1 MTMTSVNVSTG
12 GAQKRSLS
20 NGTLMTGVILAVAL
34 LLPLV
39 LDDALVGDF
48 AYFLLWT
55 FCAIGL
61 AAMWGHG
68 GILSFGQTAFF
79 GLAGYTYG
87 VMTLNFGDGVLATW
101 SGLLFALL
109 MAAAVAAALGYLM
122 FYGGVTGIFI
132 GIVTL
137 SFTLVL
143 ETFMSQTAGP
153 QWTIGSARL
162 NGFNGMSG
170 MPPLS
175 LPGLD
180 GERFTLEGNAF
191 YYLIVLLLAAIYWG
205 VRRLLRSNFGL
216 TLASIREN
224 PRRAEMLGIDIR
236 RYQLLVFI
244 LGGVL
249 SGLSGALYT
258 IWGSY
263 ITPSSMG
270 LTAAAMPVIWVAT
283 AGRKNIFGT
292 VVITALMVWLS
303 QWLAV
308 YGSEYAM
315 ILLGFILLFVVL
327 AAPNGLLPWL
337 AEKISRLTAKHQTDR
352 DTQHNDVQHKGAQ
365 P

>member
-1 MTMTSVNVSTG
+1 MTSITPHT
-12 GAQKRSLS
+12 AA
-20 NGTLMTGVILAVAL
+20 NGTPARAVGQRGLVGLLVLAATL

-39 LDDALVGDF
+39 VDSGTIGDF
-48 AYFLLWT
+48 SYFMLWT

-87 VMTLNFGDGVLATW
+87 VLTLNFGDGVFSTWAGLAA
-101 SGLLFALL
+101 ALL

-153 QWTIGSARL
+153 QWAIGSARL

-175 LPGLD
+175 LPWFD
-180 GERFTLEGNAF
+180 GSLIPLQDNAF
-191 YYLIVLLLAAIYWG
+191 YYLVVVLLAVVYGA

-236 RYQLLVFI
+236 RYQLLVFV

-283 AGRKNIFGT
+283 AGRRNIFGT
-292 VVITALMVWLS
+292 VVITALLVWLS
-303 QWLAV
+303 QWLAI

-315 ILLGFILLFVVL
+315 ILLGAILLFVVL

-337 AEKISRLTAKHQTDR
+337 AAKIAHISSAG
-352 DTQHNDVQHKGAQ
+352 QHKGNAR
-365 P
+365 

>member
-1 MTMTSVNVSTG
+1 MVSTT
-12 GAQKRSLS
+12 QKSAPEQQPNRTILTPRWVAI
-20 NGTLMTGVILAVAL
+20 TLVIVAL
-34 LLPLV
+34 LLPSV
-39 LDDALVGDF
+39 LDSGLIGDF
-48 AYFLLWT
+48 SYFLLWT

-79 GLAGYTYG
+79 GIAGYAYG
-87 VMTLNFGDGVLATW
+87 VLTINFGDGVLATW
-101 SGLLFALL
+101 SGLIFALAL
-109 MAAAVAAALGYLM
+109 AGIVAAALGYLM

-153 QWTIGSARL
+153 QWTIGDARL

-175 LPGLD
+175 LPWFD
-180 GERFTLEGNAF
+180 GELLTLQDNGF
-191 YYLIVLLLAAIYWG
+191 YYLIIVLLAAVYWG
-205 VRRLLRSNFGL
+205 VRRLLRSNVGL

-224 PRRAEMLGIDIR
+224 PRRAEMLGIDVR
-236 RYQLLVFI
+236 RYQLLIFT

-249 SGLSGALYT
+249 SGLSGVLYT
-258 IWGSY
+258 QWGSY

-292 VVITALMVWLS
+292 IVITALLVWLS

-315 ILLGFILLFVVL
+315 ILLGAILLFVVL
-327 AAPNGLLPWL
+327 AAPNGLIPWL
-337 AEKISRLTAKHQTDR
+337 AQKINHVTLPRQAKGEKR
-352 DTQHNDVQHKGAQ
+352 
-365 P
+365 

>member
-1 MTMTSVNVSTG
+1 MMQTKRPTLP
-12 GAQKRSLS
+12 GASGWLAGK
-20 NGTLMTGVILAVAL
+20 GPAGIGVTAVML

-39 LDDALVGDF
+39 LDDSTVGDLS
-48 AYFLLWT
+48 YFLLWT
-55 FCAIGL
+55 FGAVGL

-79 GLAGYTYG
+79 GLAGYAYG
-87 VMTLNFGDGVLATW
+87 VLTINFGDGALATW
-101 SGLLFALL
+101 SGLLIALL
-109 MAAAVAAALGYLM
+109 VAAAVAAVLGYMM

-137 SFTLVL
+137 SFTLVM

-175 LPGLD
+175 LPGFGGDPLII
-180 GERFTLEGNAF
+180 EGNYF
-191 YYLIVLLLAAIYWG
+191 YYLVVILLALVYWG
-205 VRRLLRSNFGL
+205 VRRLLVSGFGL
-216 TLASIREN
+216 TLISIREN

-244 LGGVL
+244 LGGLL

-258 IWGSY
+258 LWGAY

-270 LTAAAMPVIWVAT
+270 LTAAAMPVIWVAA

-292 VVITALMVWLS
+292 IVVTTALVWLS

-315 ILLGFILLFVVL
+315 ILLGAILLFVVL
-327 AAPNGLLPWL
+327 AAPQGLLPWL
-337 AEKISRLTAKHQTDR
+337 AGLFGRWRPAPADKE
-352 DTQHNDVQHKGAQ
+352 

>member
-1 MTMTSVNVSTG
+1 MTSLNVSTAS
-12 GAQKRSLS
+12 AQKGMPSTTRR
-20 NGTLMTGVILAVAL
+20 VAL
-34 LLPLV
+34 LVVMAALALPLV
-39 LDDALVGDF
+39 VDSAMIGDF
-48 AYFLLWT
+48 SYFLLWT

-87 VMTLNFGDGVLATW
+87 VMTLNFGDGVLSTW
-101 SGLLFALL
+101 SGLIVALL
-109 MAAAVAAALGYLM
+109 VAAAVAAALGYLM

-153 QWTIGSARL
+153 HWAIGSARL

-175 LPGLD
+175 LPWFG
-180 GERFTLEGNAF
+180 GELLTLEGNAF
-191 YYLIVLLLAAIYWG
+191 YYLIIVLLAGVYWG

-236 RYQLLVFI
+236 RYQLLVFV

-258 IWGSY
+258 LWGSY

-292 VVITALMVWLS
+292 VIITALLVWLS
-303 QWLAV
+303 QWLAI

-315 ILLGFILLFVVL
+315 ILLGAILLFVVL

-337 AEKISRLTAKHQTDR
+337 AEKITRLAAARQKR
-352 DTQHNDVQHKGAQ
+352 GE
-365 P
+365 PL

>member
-1 MTMTSVNVSTG
+1 M
-12 GAQKRSLS
+12 
-20 NGTLMTGVILAVAL
+20 AL
-34 LLPLV
+34 LVLAAALALPLV
-39 LDDALVGDF
+39 VDGATVGDF
-48 AYFLLWT
+48 SYFLLWT

-61 AAMWGHG
+61 AAMWGHA

-87 VMTLNFGDGVLATW
+87 VMTLNFGDGALSTWAGLAV
-101 SGLLFALL
+101 ALAV
-109 MAAAVAAALGYLM
+109 AAAVAAALGYLM

-137 SFTLVL
+137 SFTLVM

-153 QWTIGSARL
+153 QWAIGTARL

-170 MPPLS
+170 MPPLA
-175 LPGLD
+175 LPWFD
-180 GERFTLEGNAF
+180 GASIPLEDNAF
-191 YYLIVLLLAAIYWG
+191 YYLVVLLLAAVYAA
-205 VRRLLRSNFGL
+205 VRGLLRSNFGL

-236 RYQLLVFI
+236 RYQLLVFV

-258 IWGSY
+258 LWGSY

-283 AGRKNIFGT
+283 AGRRNIFGT
-292 VVITALMVWLS
+292 VVITALLVWLS
-303 QWLAV
+303 QWLAI

-315 ILLGFILLFVVL
+315 ILLGAILLFVVL

-337 AEKISRLTAKHQTDR
+337 GGKITRAAGR
-352 DTQHNDVQHKGAQ
+352 DKETHDES
-365 P
+365 

>member
-1 MTMTSVNVSTG
+1 MTTTSLNVSAD
-12 GAQKRSLS
+12 GAKKRPLS
-20 NGTLMTGVILAVAL
+20 QTRLIAL
-34 LLPLV
+34 LVLAAALALPLV
-39 LDDALVGDF
+39 IDSAMVGDLS
-48 AYFLLWT
+48 YFLLWT

-87 VMTLNFGDGVLATW
+87 VMTLNFGDGVLSTW
-101 SGLLFALL
+101 SGLVMALL
-109 MAAAVAAALGYLM
+109 VAAALGYLM

-153 QWTIGSARL
+153 QWAIGSARL

-175 LPGLD
+175 LPWFD
-180 GERFTLEGNAF
+180 GQLLTLEGNSF
-191 YYLIVLLLAAIYWG
+191 YYLIIVLLAGVYWG
-205 VRRLLRSNFGL
+205 VRRLLRSDFGL

-236 RYQLLVFI
+236 RYQLLVFV

-258 IWGSY
+258 LWGSY

-292 VVITALMVWLS
+292 VVVTALLVWLS
-303 QWLAV
+303 QWLAI

-315 ILLGFILLFVVL
+315 ILLGAILLFVVL

-337 AEKISRLTAKHQTDR
+337 AEKFTRLSAARQK
-352 DTQHNDVQHKGAQ
+352 KGASL
-365 P
+365 

>member
-1 MTMTSVNVSTG
+1 MTSSSIHVSI
-12 GAQKRSLS
+12 APSRKRQIVPWTAGLV
-20 NGTLMTGVILAVAL
+20 LLLAL
-34 LLPLV
+34 LLPLGV
-39 LDDALVGDF
+39 DSGTIGDF

-79 GLAGYTYG
+79 GLAGYAYG
-87 VMTLNFGDGVLATW
+87 VFTLNFGDGVLSTW
-101 SGLLFALL
+101 SGFLLALL
-109 MAAAVAAALGYLM
+109 LAAAVAAALGYMM

-175 LPGLD
+175 LPGFD
-180 GERFTLEGNAF
+180 GERLILEGNAF
-191 YYLIVLLLAAIYWG
+191 YYLIIVLLALAYWG
-205 VRRLLRSNFGL
+205 VRRLLRSGFGL

-236 RYQLLVFI
+236 RYQLLIFV
-244 LGGVL
+244 LGGML
-249 SGLSGALYT
+249 SGLSGVLYT
-258 IWGSY
+258 LWGSY

-292 VVITALMVWLS
+292 IVITALLVWLS

-315 ILLGFILLFVVL
+315 ILLGAILLFVVL
-327 AAPNGLLPWL
+327 AAPNGILPWL
-337 AEKISRLTAKHQTDR
+337 GDR
-352 DTQHNDVQHKGAQ
+352 IRRIIPSERNTEGS
-365 P
+365 

>member
-1 MTMTSVNVSTG
+1 MTMTSLNVSTAS
-12 GAQKRSLS
+12 AQK
-20 NGTLMTGVILAVAL
+20 GTPSTTRRVAL
-34 LLPLV
+34 LVVMAALALPLV
-39 LDDALVGDF
+39 VDSAMIGDF
-48 AYFLLWT
+48 SYFLLWT

-87 VMTLNFGDGVLATW
+87 VMTLNFGDGVLSTW
-101 SGLLFALL
+101 SGLIVALL
-109 MAAAVAAALGYLM
+109 VAAAVAAALGYLM

-153 QWTIGSARL
+153 HWAIGSARL

-175 LPGLD
+175 LPWFG
-180 GERFTLEGNAF
+180 GELLTLEGNAF
-191 YYLIVLLLAAIYWG
+191 YYLIIVLLAGVYWG

-236 RYQLLVFI
+236 RYQLLVFV

-258 IWGSY
+258 LWGSY

-292 VVITALMVWLS
+292 VIITALLVWLS
-303 QWLAV
+303 QWLAI

-315 ILLGFILLFVVL
+315 ILLGAILLFVVL

-337 AEKISRLTAKHQTDR
+337 AEKITRLAAARQKR
-352 DTQHNDVQHKGAQ
+352 GE
-365 P
+365 PL

>member
-12 GAQKRSLS
+12 SASKRSLNNS
-20 NGTLMTGVILAVAL
+20 IVISGIILAIAL

-39 LDDALVGDF
+39 LDSALIGDF

-87 VMTLNFGDGVLATW
+87 VMTLNFGDGVLSTW

-109 MAAAVAAALGYLM
+109 LAAAVAAALGYLM

-153 QWTIGSARL
+153 QWVIGSARL

-175 LPGLD
+175 LPGAD
-180 GERFTLEGNAF
+180 GELFTLEGNAF
-191 YYLIVLLLAAIYWG
+191 YYLIVLLLAVIYWG

-236 RYQLLVFI
+236 RYQLLVFV

-337 AEKISRLTAKHQTDR
+337 AEKIRRLTVRHQTKR
-352 DTQHNDVQHKGAQ
+352 NVQHKGAR

>member
-1 MTMTSVNVSTG
+1 MTNISLNLSTD
-12 GAQKRSLS
+12 GAKKRSPS
-20 NGTLMTGVILAVAL
+20 QARRVAL
-34 LLPLV
+34 LVLAAALALPWGV
-39 LDDALVGDF
+39 DSAMVGDLS
-48 AYFLLWT
+48 YFLLWT

-87 VMTLNFGDGVLATW
+87 VMTLNFGDGVLSTW
-101 SGLLFALL
+101 SGLVMALL
-109 MAAAVAAALGYLM
+109 VAAAVAAALGYLM

-153 QWTIGSARL
+153 QWAIGSARL

-175 LPGLD
+175 LPGFD
-180 GERFTLEGNAF
+180 GKLLALEGNAF
-191 YYLIVLLLAAIYWG
+191 YYLIVLLLAAVYWG
-205 VRRLLRSNFGL
+205 VRRLLRSDFGL

-236 RYQLLVFI
+236 RYQLLVFV

-249 SGLSGALYT
+249 SGLSGVLYT
-258 IWGSY
+258 LWGSY

-292 VVITALMVWLS
+292 VVITALLVWLS
-303 QWLAV
+303 QWLAI

-315 ILLGFILLFVVL
+315 ILLGAILLFVVL

-337 AEKISRLTAKHQTDR
+337 GEKITRWSAARQKSGEPL
-352 DTQHNDVQHKGAQ
+352 
-365 P
+365 

>member
-1 MTMTSVNVSTG
+1 MTSSSINLSIRPAG
-12 GAQKRSLS
+12 KRQLAPWAA
-20 NGTLMTGVILAVAL
+20 GFILLAAL
-34 LLPLV
+34 LLPLGV
-39 LDDALVGDF
+39 DSGTIGDF

-79 GLAGYTYG
+79 GLAGYAYG
-87 VMTLNFGDGVLATW
+87 VLTLNFGDGVLSTW
-101 SGLLFALL
+101 SGLLLALL
-109 MAAAVAAALGYLM
+109 LAAAVAAALGYLM

-175 LPGLD
+175 LPGPD
-180 GERFTLEGNAF
+180 GELLALEGNAF
-191 YYLIVLLLAAIYWG
+191 YYLIIVLLALVYWG
-205 VRRLLRSNFGL
+205 VRRLLRSGFGL

-236 RYQLLVFI
+236 RYQLLVFV

-249 SGLSGALYT
+249 SGLSGVLYT
-258 IWGSY
+258 LWGSY

-292 VVITALMVWLS
+292 IVITALLVWLS

-315 ILLGFILLFVVL
+315 ILLGAILLFVVL
-327 AAPNGLLPWL
+327 AAPNGILPWL
-337 AEKISRLTAKHQTDR
+337 GNRIRRMMPSERNAEDAR
-352 DTQHNDVQHKGAQ
+352 
-365 P
+365 

>member
-1 MTMTSVNVSTG
+1 MTSSSINLSPTRAGKRQIAPWSG
-12 GAQKRSLS
+12 GLF
-20 NGTLMTGVILAVAL
+20 LLFAL
-34 LLPLV
+34 LLPLGV
-39 LDDALVGDF
+39 DSGTIGDF

-79 GLAGYTYG
+79 GLAGYAYG
-87 VMTLNFGDGVLATW
+87 VFTLNFGDGVLSTW
-101 SGLLFALL
+101 SGFFLALL
-109 MAAAVAAALGYLM
+109 IAAAVAAVLGYMM

-180 GERFTLEGNAF
+180 GELLALEGNAF
-191 YYLIVLLLAAIYWG
+191 YYLIIVLLALSYWG
-205 VRRLLRSNFGL
+205 VRRLLRSSFGL
-216 TLASIREN
+216 TLTSIREN

-236 RYQLLVFI
+236 RYQLLIFV

-249 SGLSGALYT
+249 SGLSGVLYT
-258 IWGSY
+258 LWGSY

-292 VVITALMVWLS
+292 IVMTALLVWLS

-315 ILLGFILLFVVL
+315 ILLGAILLFVVL
-327 AAPNGLLPWL
+327 AAPNGILPWL
-337 AEKISRLTAKHQTDR
+337 GEKIRRMLPSERHTE
-352 DTQHNDVQHKGAQ
+352 GS
-365 P
+365 

>member
-1 MTMTSVNVSTG
+1 MANLSQQPSSVPQNSRSPVTTG
-12 GAQKRSLS
+12 QIA
-20 NGTLMTGVILAVAL
+20 VAIFVVAL
-34 LLPLV
+34 LLPSVVDSGLI
-39 LDDALVGDF
+39 GDF
-48 AYFLLWT
+48 SYFLLWT

-79 GLAGYTYG
+79 GIAGYAYG
-87 VMTLNFGDGVLATW
+87 VMTLNFGDGVISTW
-101 SGLLFALL
+101 SGLLVALAL
-109 MAAAVAAALGYLM
+109 AGAVAAALGYLM

-175 LPGLD
+175 LPWFE
-180 GERFTLEGNAF
+180 GERLTLQDNGF
-191 YYLIVLLLAAIYWG
+191 YYLIIILLAAVYWG
-205 VRRLLRSNFGL
+205 VRCLLRSRFGL

-236 RYQLLVFI
+236 RYQLLIFT

-249 SGLSGALYT
+249 SGLSGVLYT
-258 IWGSY
+258 QWGSY

-292 VVITALMVWLS
+292 VVITALLVWLS

-315 ILLGFILLFVVL
+315 ILLGAILLFVVL
-327 AAPNGLLPWL
+327 AAPNGLIPW
-337 AEKISRLTAKHQTDR
+337 ASQKINHLVLTRQR
-352 DTQHNDVQHKGAQ
+352 KGDQ
-365 P
+365 L

>member
-1 MTMTSVNVSTG
+1 MSVMHIKSSE
-12 GAQKRSLS
+12 RR
-20 NGTLMTGVILAVAL
+20 GVAGWLAGKGPAGVGVTAVML

-39 LDDALVGDF
+39 VDDSTIGDLS
-48 AYFLLWT
+48 YFLLWT
-55 FCAIGL
+55 FAAVGL

-87 VMTLNFGDGVLATW
+87 VMTLNFGDGALSTW
-101 SGLLFALL
+101 SGLLAALL
-109 MAAAVAAALGYLM
+109 LAAAVAAVLGYMM

-153 QWTIGSARL
+153 QWTVGSARL

-175 LPGLD
+175 LPGSGDEPLA
-180 GERFTLEGNAF
+180 LEGNAF
-191 YYLIVLLLAAIYWG
+191 YYLVIILLALVYWG
-205 VRRLLRSNFGL
+205 VRRLLGSNFGL
-216 TLASIREN
+216 TLISIREN

-258 IWGSY
+258 LWGAY

-292 VVITALMVWLS
+292 IVITAALVWLS
-303 QWLAV
+303 QWLAI

-315 ILLGFILLFVVL
+315 ILLGAILLFVVL
-327 AAPNGLLPWL
+327 AAPQGILAWL
-337 AEKISRLTAKHQTDR
+337 AGLPGRLRPAP
-352 DTQHNDVQHKGAQ
+352 VSGAAAV
-365 P
+365 PPGRNRS

>member
-1 MTMTSVNVSTG
+1 MTITSLNIST
-12 GAQKRSLS
+12 ASAKKHPQSTTRR
-20 NGTLMTGVILAVAL
+20 VAL
-34 LLPLV
+34 LVLVGALALPLV
-39 LDDALVGDF
+39 VDSAMIGDF
-48 AYFLLWT
+48 SYFLLWT

-87 VMTLNFGDGVLATW
+87 VMTLNFGDGVLSTW
-101 SGLLFALL
+101 SGLIMALL
-109 MAAAVAAALGYLM
+109 VAAAVAAALGYLM

-153 QWTIGSARL
+153 HWAIGSARL

-175 LPGLD
+175 LPWFD
-180 GERFTLEGNAF
+180 GELLTLEGNAF
-191 YYLIVLLLAAIYWG
+191 YYLIIVLLAGVYWG

-236 RYQLLVFI
+236 RYQLLVFV

-258 IWGSY
+258 LWGSY

-292 VVITALMVWLS
+292 VVITALLVWLS
-303 QWLAV
+303 QWLAI

-315 ILLGFILLFVVL
+315 ILLGATLLFVVL

-337 AEKISRLTAKHQTDR
+337 AEKITRLAAARQKR
-352 DTQHNDVQHKGAQ
+352 GE
-365 P
+365 PL

>member
-1 MTMTSVNVSTG
+1 M
-12 GAQKRSLS
+12 
-20 NGTLMTGVILAVAL
+20 L

-39 LDDALVGDF
+39 ADDSTVGDLS
-48 AYFLLWT
+48 YFLLWT
-55 FCAIGL
+55 FGAIGL

-87 VMTLNFGDGVLATW
+87 VLTINFGDGALSSWT
-101 SGLLFALL
+101 GLLIALV
-109 MAAAVAAALGYLM
+109 MAAAVAAILGYLM

-137 SFTLVL
+137 SFTLVM

-153 QWTIGSARL
+153 QWTIGGARL

-175 LPGLD
+175 LPGFG
-180 GERFTLEGNAF
+180 GEPLTLEGNAF
-191 YYLIVLLLAAIYWG
+191 YYLVVLLLALAYWG
-205 VRRLLRSNFGL
+205 VRRLLGSGFGL

-258 IWGSY
+258 LWGAY

-292 VVITALMVWLS
+292 IVITAALVWLS
-303 QWLAV
+303 QWLAI

-315 ILLGFILLFVVL
+315 ILLGAILLFVVL
-327 AAPNGLLPWL
+327 AAPQGLLPWL
-337 AEKISRLTAKHQTDR
+337 GELFARRWPARADKEDPR
-352 DTQHNDVQHKGAQ
+352 
-365 P
+365 

>member
-1 MTMTSVNVSTG
+1 MTMTSVNVSVDD
-12 GAQKRSLS
+12 AHKRSLS
-20 NGTLMTGVILAVAL
+20 NTTLISGIILAVAL

-39 LDDALVGDF
+39 LDSALIGDF
-48 AYFLLWT
+48 SYFLLWT

-87 VMTLNFGDGVLATW
+87 VMTLNFGDGVLSTW

-109 MAAAVAAALGYLM
+109 VAAMVAAALGYLM

-170 MPPLS
+170 MPPLA

-191 YYLIVLLLAAIYWG
+191 YYLIILLLGVIYWG
-205 VRRLLRSNFGL
+205 VRRLLHSNFGL

-236 RYQLLVFI
+236 RYQLLVFV

-315 ILLGFILLFVVL
+315 ILLGFILLFVIL

-337 AEKISRLTAKHQTDR
+337 AEKIGYLATRRHVNHEL
-352 DTQHNDVQHKGAQ
+352 QHNDVRHKGE
-365 P
+365 